1 MDSSC
6 GHHTWADI
14 VMVDSPEELITVGI
28 WEYQRIQGTEKWW
41 LLRPSNL
48 LWRRWGSVIWLLTS
62 HYYCGATT
70 GWIFPW
76 SCVVHSI
83 LLHDR
88 WSRMKDVQHVGETKL
103 NCFWH
108 CYQSFRI
115 CLYVRIILM
124 KLYCDAMKVS
134 TLVPAGKKGFN
145 LGFMCLA
152 SRLSRYN
159 IPSNTNETTMANASQ
174 WFADQR
180 QYSHHNWRQ
189 SCEKVYK

>member
-1 MDSSC
+1 M
-6 GHHTWADI
+6 GK
-14 VMVDSPEELITVGI
+14 V
-28 WEYQRIQGTEKWW
+28 KWW
-41 LLRPSNL
+41 WIRPSNL
-48 LWRRWGSVIWLLTS
+48 LLWEYGSTS
-62 HYYCGATT
+62 WFKEQRNDGCFLRATYCGEGGALWFDCSLVITTAVQWT

-76 SCVVHSI
+76 SYVVHSI
-83 LLHDR
+83 LLHGR

-134 TLVPAGKKGFN
+134 TFVPAGKQCFN

-174 WFADQR
+174 RFTNQR